1 MFSRQRHRR
10 LLSYQKVKV
19 WVVNLCVAIFGC
31 QRISDFVEWKFGGTI
46 MMLSERE
53 PFPNFHECFYNSIE
67 TRRTFSLFYLENAA
81 TEKEGDKLFT
91 LIIKMKIL
99 FARAIITSTT
109 RDSSL
114 FLSSFSINL
123 LAFCHEC
130 PFLIGFA
137 THYLFSK

>member
-1 MFSRQRHRR
+1 
-10 LLSYQKVKV
+10 
-19 WVVNLCVAIFGC
+19 
-31 QRISDFVEWKFGGTI
+31 

-137 THYLFSK
+137 THYLFSKQIPCCRASVQLQITDEVKMWTEQKSGTRGDRRVCH

>member
-1 MFSRQRHRR
+1 
-10 LLSYQKVKV
+10 
-19 WVVNLCVAIFGC
+19 
-31 QRISDFVEWKFGGTI
+31 

-81 TEKEGDKLFT
+81 TKQEGDKLFT
-91 LIIKMKIL
+91 LIIKMKII

-137 THYLFSK
+137 NHYLFSKQIPCCRASVQVQITDDVKMWTEQKSGTRGDKRVCH